1 MEDYNLNFDIMLKY
15 NIKEYSEFKFI
26 NSGSSYVQKYICI
39 HVYIDKVCMFF
50 FITKNSKWILLSY
63 NLDTQ
68 TQI

>member
-50 FITKNSKWILLSY
+50 FITKNSK
-63 NLDTQ
+63 
-68 TQI
+68 